1 MDINLPMIAGAISI
15 TLFAVSTLLMVVKA
29 YRTKDLKS
37 YSLSYLLLGNSGN
50 IIHSVYVFDM
60 LP

>member
-37 YSLSYLLLGNSGN
+37 YSLSYLLLGNAGN